1 MRRLPPL
8 NALRAFDAAAR
19 QFSISAAAQE
29 LHVTHSAVSHQVR
42 QLEEWLG
49 KSLFVRHAGGVRLT
63 DEGQSLK
70 QAADQIF
77 TLLETRCAEIAQHAP
92 IAEIVLGAPGS
103 FLSNWLIA
111 RLERF
116 EAANLDIRVR
126 LQTSTSMD
134 DLQRDVV
141 DCLIVSDR
149 TWPADVEAATLFE
162 ETVGP
167 VCAPDWPHDI
177 ATPTDLIGQPL
188 LHTTSRPHA
197 WAEWAAR
204 NGVDPALFASGRRFD
219 HLSLLL
225 EAAAAGL
232 GVAIAPALLVERELS
247 KERLIAPLGFG
258 PSDAFFAFCTM
269 RGRPDKALLRLREWL
284 KTQRLHTAT
293 TT

>member
-19 QFSISAAAQE
+19 QLSISAAAQE

-42 QLEEWLG
+42 QLEQWLG

-63 DEGQSLK
+63 AEGQSLK
-70 QAADQIF
+70 QAADHIF
-77 TLLETRCAEIAQHAP
+77 ALLETRCAEIAEQAP

-103 FLSNWLIA
+103 FLSNWLIP
-111 RLERF
+111 RLDRF
-116 EAANLDIRVR
+116 EAAYPQIRVR
-126 LQTSTSMD
+126 LQTSATMD
-134 DLQRDVV
+134 DLQRHLV

-149 TWPADVEAATLFE
+149 NWPADVEHVSLFE

-167 VCAPDWPHDI
+167 VCAPDWPHRI
-177 ATPTDLIGQPL
+177 ATPADLAGQPL

-197 WAEWAAR
+197 WLEWAAR
-204 NGVDPALFASGRRFD
+204 NGVEPAMFDGGRRFD

-247 KERLIAPLGFG
+247 QNRLIAPLGFM
-258 PSDAFFAFCTM
+258 PSDAVFAFCSM
-269 RGRPDKALLRLREWL
+269 RGRSDKALGGLREWL
-284 KTQRLHTAT
+284 ETERDA
-293 TT
+293 